1 MDWLERFR
9 LRKTDELELLTTVD
23 MAMEDLR
30 REGKPISVEAVRQL
44 IHGHPEWKPKLE
56 RAIFSDDGIAA
67 AIAECQ
73 ALFAS

>member
-1 MDWLERFR
+1 
-9 LRKTDELELLTTVD
+9 
-23 MAMEDLR
+23 
-30 REGKPISVEAVRQL
+30 VEAVRQL